1 MIDFTY
7 RALDADGRRVRGQ
20 QQASDLVD
28 LEQRLRD
35 QKLDLLHGKPVAAS
49 RWPQRQRPVSR
60 RELIKLCF
68 HLEQFL
74 RAGVPIIE
82 SLIDLRDAIH
92 HPPFR
97 QVIADTVQA
106 IEGGATL
113 SESLA
118 RHPHVF
124 DPVFCNLIRAGELSG
139 RLPDILHTLADALK
153 RDDELASHS
162 RRLAIYPAIVTTVI
176 LAALSVALLYVVPE
190 LARLFHSTGQPL
202 PWQTRQLI
210 LLSGLLADYGWLLA
224 ASVPT
229 GILAAQ
235 LALQK
240 HASLRLRF
248 DAALLRLPV
257 IGTILTKI
265 ILARFTG
272 LFAMMYASGITII
285 DALKTAEDVVGNTA
299 LQRGLQQVGRAIE
312 DGQQVSEAFIAV
324 DLFPPLVTRMLRV
337 GESTGAI
344 DTALA
349 NVSYFY
355 DRDVREAIERLQA
368 SIEPVLTLVL
378 GALLLGVMSAIL
390 MPVYDIITHMPF

>member
-1 MIDFTY
+1 MTDFAY
-7 RALDADGRRVRGQ
+7 RAVNAHGQRVRGQ
-20 QQASDLVD
+20 LQAADLVD

-35 QKLDLLHGKPVAAS
+35 LDLDLLHGKPVTAS
-49 RWPQRQRPVSR
+49 HWLHRQRPISR

-82 SLIDLRDAIH
+82 SLTDLRDAIH

-97 QVIADTVQA
+97 QVIADTIQA
-106 IEGGATL
+106 IEGGLTL
-113 SESLA
+113 SEALA
-118 RHPHVF
+118 RHPRVF

-139 RLPDILHTLADALK
+139 RLPDILRSLSEALK

-162 RRLAIYPAIVTTVI
+162 RRLAIYPAIVTVVI
-176 LAALSVALLYVVPE
+176 LAALGVALLYVVPE
-190 LARLFHSTGQPL
+190 LARLFHSTGRPL

-224 ASVPT
+224 VAVPT
-229 GILAAQ
+229 S
-235 LALQK
+235 ALGARMAVRR
-240 HASLRLRF
+240 HAGLRLRF
-248 DAALLRLPV
+248 DAALLRLPI
-257 IGTILTKI
+257 IGAILNKI

-299 LQRGLQQVGRAIE
+299 LQHGLQQVGRAIE
-312 DGQQVSEAFIAV
+312 DGRQVSEAFLAV
-324 DLFPPLVTRMLRV
+324 DLFPPMVTRMLRI
-337 GESTGAI
+337 GENTGAI

-368 SIEPVLTLVL
+368 SIEPLLTLVL

-390 MPVYDIITHMPF
+390 MPVYDIITHMPL